1 MMKNHTLK
9 HRLIQFAA
17 STVTGALILFL
28 LSFVQ
33 EGPPPQKGEY
43 YLSSFFR
50 NEVSWMALV
59 LFAILA
65 FAACYAWRWNAWIT
79 GFGFIAV
86 LPILAI
92 IEGTIYRGSHNL
104 LPLELIYYAYF
115 ALPSLAAALLGAYL
129 ARRKYKESQ

>member
-1 MMKNHTLK
+1 MKNHTLR
-9 HRLIQFAA
+9 HRLMQLAA
-17 STVTGALILFL
+17 STIAGALILFL

-33 EGPPPQKGEY
+33 VGAPPEKGEY
-43 YLSSFFR
+43 FLSSFFR
-50 NEVSWMALV
+50 NELSWLAVIPMAL
-59 LFAILA
+59 LA
-65 FAACYAWRWNAWIT
+65 FAACYFWRWNAWIT

-115 ALPSLAAALLGAYL
+115 ALPSLAAALFGAYL
-129 ARRKYKESQ
+129 ARRKYKES